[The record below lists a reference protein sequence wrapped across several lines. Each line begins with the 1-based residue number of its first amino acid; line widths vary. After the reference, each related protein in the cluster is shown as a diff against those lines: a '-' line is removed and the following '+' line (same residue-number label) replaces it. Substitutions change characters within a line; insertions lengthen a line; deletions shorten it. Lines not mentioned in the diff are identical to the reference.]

1 MLLKPNSYF
10 LTLRQVSRHCTRL
23 PRSSLGCTC
32 QSLDRGMP
40 SDQTRMSGV
49 LEPSFQLPLVRDL
62 AEALRFLGG
71 KVELLVVSRDTDDKT
86 SNQALT

>member
-1 MLLKPNSYF
+1 
-10 LTLRQVSRHCTRL
+10 
-23 PRSSLGCTC
+23 
-32 QSLDRGMP
+32 
-40 SDQTRMSGV
+40 MSGV

-62 AEALRFLGG
+62 AEALRFLGS